1 MNGDMRSGM
10 ESGFTTFDEY
20 LEGLP
25 ECERKE
31 IEAGSAQMIKDGLPR
46 HDGFA
51 HYVMYTDEQGETKTI
66 CLYIGITRKENVAD
80 AIVNI
85 RGALGLF
92 TSYPPE
98 TEWGHPPD
106 EETQSRCIE
115 AWRQV
120 NADKAYQF
128 GILEFTSI

>member
-1 MNGDMRSGM
+1 MKN
-10 ESGFTTFDEY
+10 GFTTLDEY
-20 LEGLP
+20 LESLP
-25 ECERKE
+25 ESERKE

-51 HYVMYTDEQGETKTI
+51 HYVMYTDEHGETQTI
-66 CLYIGITRKENVAD
+66 CLYIGITRNENVAD
-80 AIVNI
+80 AIVHI

-98 TEWGHPPD
+98 TEWQHQTD

-115 AWRQV
+115 AWRQA

-128 GILEFTSI
+128 GILEFTSR